1 MLTPPTDP
9 AYKPAIDA
17 AADAVPHR
25 TLPRKR
31 RAPSPDLGRKEGLFP
46 VGAVAF
52 EQHSL
57 FDKLDGKRSVDGVVP
72 AGCLSGWPTEE
83 DNGIHVLNEF
93 SGWRQRRSGAR
104 ELTGAGGNAGS
115 LVRLCQFS
123 EILSE
128 I

>member
-1 MLTPPTDP
+1 M
-9 AYKPAIDA
+9 
-17 AADAVPHR
+17 
-25 TLPRKR
+25 
-31 RAPSPDLGRKEGLFP
+31 
-46 VGAVAF
+46 
-52 EQHSL
+52 L

-72 AGCLSGWPTEE
+72 AGCLWAVIEE

-93 SGWRQRRSGAR
+93 SGWRQRRSEAR